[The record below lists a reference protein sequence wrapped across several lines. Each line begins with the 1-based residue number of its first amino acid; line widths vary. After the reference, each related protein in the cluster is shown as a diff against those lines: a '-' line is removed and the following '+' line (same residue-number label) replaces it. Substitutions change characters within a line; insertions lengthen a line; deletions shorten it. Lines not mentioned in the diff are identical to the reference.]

1 MLSMRLLFDGG
12 GGEGR
17 GEESWLWCNLRYDDS
32 IPMYQAILE
41 CASDIEV
48 FDAQTKHCSR
58 NCNRCCCR
66 RWFVRLGL

>member
-17 GEESWLWCNLRYDDS
+17 GEESWLWCNLRYDDG
-32 IPMYQAILE
+32 IPMNQAILK

-48 FDAQTKHCSR
+48 
-58 NCNRCCCR
+58 
-66 RWFVRLGL
+66 

>member
-1 MLSMRLLFDGG
+1 MGRRGG
-12 GGEGR
+12 KGR
-17 GEESWLWCNLRYDDS
+17 GEESWRWFNLRYDDG
-32 IPMYQAILE
+32 IPMNQAILE

-66 RWFVRLGL
+66 RWLVRLRVQ